1 MGDKFNLTGDFR
13 GANVNIKSTLQNV
26 HQSAGMIPGAS
37 EDERKQLQDLIAQ
50 LMAVLEKAPPA
61 KKEEVEAVA
70 LTATA
75 LVEQVKGEKKNKTLL
90 RITGEGL
97 KNAANGL
104 APAIPA
110 ILPIVLQMV
119 AMATKLSGG

>member
-13 GANVNIKSTLQNV
+13 GANVNIKSTLRNV
-26 HQSAGMIPGAS
+26 QQTAGMIPGAS
-37 EDERKQLQDLIAQ
+37 DDERKQLQDLIEQ
-50 LMAVLEKAPPA
+50 LMAVLEKVPPA
-61 KKEEVEAVA
+61 KKEEVEAVTM
-70 LTATA
+70 TATA

-97 KNAANGL
+97 KQAADSL

-110 ILPIVLQMV
+110 ILPIVIQMI
-119 AMATKLSGG
+119 AMVTRISGG